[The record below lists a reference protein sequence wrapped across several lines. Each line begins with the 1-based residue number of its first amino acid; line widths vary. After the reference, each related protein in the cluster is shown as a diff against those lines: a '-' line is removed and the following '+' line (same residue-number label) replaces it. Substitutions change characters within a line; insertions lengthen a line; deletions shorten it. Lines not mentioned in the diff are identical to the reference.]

1 VRALFKLIFN
11 AVIGGIV
18 LVIINFIGG
27 FLSFHIGLNIIT
39 AVIVGLMGIP
49 GVILLIALHFL
60 SVYSIF
66 YRFPLVIL

>member
-49 GVILLIALHFL
+49 GVILLIVLKI
-60 SVYSIF
+60 IF
-66 YRFPLVIL
+66 KIP